1 MKAMPVLGVSL
12 LAALVLARVLLSPLS
27 TVQASPPEAPPPTN
41 FQQGAILVKF
51 KPMVSFAADLALG
64 SQGLRTISAV
74 SASGVR
80 KVAVA
85 PGSEESTA
93 RALSG
98 SPLVEY
104 AEPNY
109 IRSASYAP
117 NDPRYND
124 QWALPKINAPS
135 AWDITTG
142 SPAIIVAIIDTGID
156 IGHPDR
162 PQNLLLGA
170 DFIVDPTG
178 GTLVSGDPQGHGTHV
193 AGIVAARMN
202 NGAGVTGVAPG
213 VTIMSVRVLDAQG
226 SGDTYT
232 TARAITY
239 AADHGAKIISLSL
252 AGLDKSTAE
261 EQAVNYA
268 YGKGALV
275 VAAAGNCYE
284 GGVDCGNQINPANY
298 PGALEHVV
306 AAAATDVNDA
316 HARYSETGSY
326 VDLAAPGNSI
336 LSTCIN
342 SAYCRKSGTSMA
354 TPYVAGVA
362 ALAWSANPSLTADQI
377 DSILRRSALD
387 LGAPGRD
394 DVFGQGRVD
403 ANGAASRARD
413 ESATPA
419 ATPTSSPTATP
430 TRTHT
435 PTPAPTA
442 TVAPIT
448 SPSPT
453 ATASPP
459 PAPVAGPSTTPTSS
473 PSTTATPAA
482 PITPFPIPTAVLTS
496 SPTPVQNPPLLTS
509 PLGPTPIPT
518 QKPPLLSFPIS
529 PTPGAMP
536 TPHRVFMPV
545 MAKNNGGW

>member
-1 MKAMPVLGVSL
+1 MLGVGL
-12 LAALVLARVLLSPLS
+12 LAALVVARVLLSPLA
-27 TVQASPPEAPPPTN
+27 TAQASPPEAPPPTN

-51 KPMVSFAADLALG
+51 KPLVSFAADLALG
-64 SQGLRTISAV
+64 AQGLRTISTV
-74 SASGVR
+74 PASGVR

-85 PGSEESTA
+85 PGSEESTV
-93 RALSG
+93 RAMSG

-109 IRSASYAP
+109 IRSTSYAP

-156 IGHPDR
+156 SGHPDR

-170 DFIVDPTG
+170 DFIVDPNG
-178 GTLVSGDPQGHGTHV
+178 GTLVSGDPHGHGTHV

-252 AGLDKSTAE
+252 AGLDRSTAE

-268 YGKGALV
+268 YSKGALV

-284 GGVDCGNQINPANY
+284 GGVDCDNQINPANY

-316 HARYSETGSY
+316 HAWYSETGSY
-326 VDLAAPGNSI
+326 VDLAAPGNSV

-342 SAYCRKSGTSMA
+342 SAYCKKSGTSMA

-403 ANGAASRARD
+403 AYGAVTRAQN
-413 ESATPA
+413 ESATPT

-430 TRTHT
+430 TRTQT

-453 ATASPP
+453 P
-459 PAPVAGPSTTPTSS
+459 TPS
-473 PSTTATPAA
+473 PSPTPV
-482 PITPFPIPTAVLTS
+482 PPVTPFPIPTAVLTS
-496 SPTPVQNPPLLTS
+496 SPTPVQNPPLLSS
-509 PLGPTPIPT
+509 PLGPTPTPT
-518 QKPPLLSFPIS
+518 QNPPLLSFPIS
-529 PTPGAMP
+529 PTPGATP
-536 TPHRVFMPV
+536 TPRRVFMPV
-545 MAKNNGGW
+545 MARNNANW